1 MEKRLQE
8 TAKRHMPKDQRLAH
22 AIAAVISGGAIGGS
36 GEVLLMLYQES
47 LHMPK
52 QQALSLVIVT
62 IIALAA
68 ILTGLGL
75 FDQLAQRFGAG
86 VFIPITGFANA
97 LASSAL
103 EGKSEGL
110 IYGIGM
116 NMFKLA
122 GSVLTY
128 GIVSAYFIGM
138 LRYLFLGGAS

>member
-8 TAKRHMPKDQRLAH
+8 TAKRHMPKDQRFSH
-22 AIAAVISGGAIGGS
+22 AIAAFISGGAIGGS

-62 IIALAA
+62 FIALAA

-86 VFIPITGFANA
+86 VFIPITGFANGVV
-97 LASSAL
+97 ASAIEFKK
-103 EGKSEGL
+103 EGFILGLGSELFTIAGPVILYGL
-110 IYGIGM
+110 ITSPLVGVIY
-116 NMFKLA
+116 
-122 GSVLTY
+122 
-128 GIVSAYFIGM
+128 
-138 LRYLFLGGAS
+138 YLVTMLGG

>member
-1 MEKRLQE
+1 
-8 TAKRHMPKDQRLAH
+8 MPKDQRLAH
-22 AIAAVISGGAIGGS
+22 AIAAFISGGAIGGS

-62 IIALAA
+62 FIALAA

>member
-22 AIAAVISGGAIGGS
+22 AIAAFISGGAIGGS

-62 IIALAA
+62 FIALAA

-86 VFIPITGFANA
+86 VFIPITGFANSVA
-97 LASSAL
+97 APAIEYKK
-103 EGKSEGL
+103 EGQVF
-110 IYGIGM
+110 GIGCKIFPM
-116 NMFKLA
+116 QGL
-122 GSVLTY
+122 
-128 GIVSAYFIGM
+128 
-138 LRYLFLGGAS
+138 LFSMESL

>member
-8 TAKRHMPKDQRLAH
+8 TAKRHMPKDQRFAH
-22 AIAAVISGGAIGGS
+22 AIAAFISGGAIGGS

-62 IIALAA
+62 FIALAA